1 MASKKKAMSG
11 IQEAKGVGI
20 VLLLPVGL
28 FGVIWAISA
37 YEDVWPAG
45 AICFVTSLLFVLLV
59 GSSLRTSYGAG
70 SSGNSDDRKP
80 EEEELV
86 QEREDD
92 EEWEDDDVADYERP
106 WFLNK
111 LFLACFLAVLM
122 WSQFFTLVYMR
133 SIHCSG
139 LFRLWALSFFIG
151 EEGDPTNPPRNTP

>member
-1 MASKKKAMSG
+1 MPG
-11 IQEAKGVGI
+11 IQEAKILGI
-20 VLLLPVGL
+20 LLLVAVGL
-28 FGVIWAISA
+28 FGVIWAIGA

-45 AICFVTSLLFVLLV
+45 AICFVASLLFVLLV
-59 GSSLRTSYGAG
+59 GSSLRTTYGAG

-111 LFLACFLAVLM
+111 LFLACFFAVL
-122 WSQFFTLVYMR
+122 TLVAVLYFSLYEKHPLFWTSPVVGFVSFYWGGGR
-133 SIHCSG
+133 SY
-139 LFRLWALSFFIG
+139 
-151 EEGDPTNPPRNTP
+151 